1 MKAQD
6 FSRRCRAR
14 CAYSV
19 AIIAACSGSA
29 MAQYGTK
36 LDGLNGDPMGVVLTG
51 QDGWYLP
58 AAGGTDHK
66 VYTYAGNSIG
76 VPNNPNGGTQFA
88 GAISNPGNI
97 FGRAQRDTAL
107 SARTRAW
114 YDVLILNNGT
124 AVNNAGS
131 FSLQDSVTTAAYIN
145 LFSYPVGAPVTTF
158 AGGYLAYSAAGVQAA
173 APGLLPGPEWSPLD
187 VGTWYK
193 FETSIDFTANL
204 ITDVAI
210 TNLATNTRTSVAVT
224 DYYLQ
229 GGAAG
234 GLPRPTGF
242 RMFSG
247 AESNTVAWDNLVVT
261 CYADMDTSTGAGTL
275 DIFDFLQFGN
285 YFANSDPVA
294 CECDRST
301 GRNVCDIF
309 DFLCFGNLFD
319 GGCP

>member
-1 MKAQD
+1 MKDQVC
-6 FSRRCRAR
+6 SCRCRAR
-14 CAYSV
+14 CAWSV
-19 AIIAACSGSA
+19 AVVAFFAGSA
-29 MAQYGTK
+29 MGQYATT
-36 LDGLNGDPMGVVLTG
+36 LDGLNGDPLGTVLTG

-58 AAGGTDHK
+58 AAGGVDHK
-66 VYTYAGNSIG
+66 VYTYAGNTIG
-76 VPNNPNGGTQFA
+76 VTANPNGGSQFA

-97 FGRAQRDTAL
+97 FGRAQRDTTF
-107 SARTRAW
+107 SDRTRAW
-114 YDVLILNNGT
+114 YDVFVINNGT

-131 FSLQDSVTTAAYIN
+131 FSLQDSVTTAAYIH
-145 LFSYPVGAPVTTF
+145 LFSYPAGAPVTTY
-158 AGGYLAYSAAGVQAA
+158 AGGYLAYSAAGVQAL

-187 VGTWYK
+187 TGTWYK

-210 TNLATNTRTSVAVT
+210 TNLSTNTRTSVAVT

-234 GLPRPTGF
+234 GRPRPTGF

-247 AESNTVAWDNLVVT
+247 AETNTVAWDNLTVT
-261 CYADMDTSTGAGTL
+261 CYADLDTSTGVGAL
-275 DIFDFLQFGN
+275 DIFDFLAFGN

-301 GRNVCDIF
+301 GQNVCDIF

-319 GGCP
+319 AGCP